1 MSIVAPIRVVVADD
15 HPMVLASLE
24 ALIKQWP
31 DLAVVA
37 TARDGE
43 EAVDAVRSTKPHI
56 AVLDVRMP
64 KCDGLEA
71 TRRIKVE
78 RPDTSVIIIS
88 GGDDPASALRAFQ
101 AGAIG
106 FLPKATTGRF
116 LVEGIRMAAG
126 GRAVVTAETVASM
139 LTNSMPSSTPLT
151 SREQMILELVA
162 DGQTNDKIARRL
174 QVSVSTVKAQ
184 LTAMFEKLGA
194 TDRASAVAISFRGGW
209 LS

>member
-106 FLPKATTGRF
+106 FLP
-116 LVEGIRMAAG
+116 
-126 GRAVVTAETVASM
+126 
-139 LTNSMPSSTPLT
+139 
-151 SREQMILELVA
+151 
-162 DGQTNDKIARRL
+162 
-174 QVSVSTVKAQ
+174 
-184 LTAMFEKLGA
+184 
-194 TDRASAVAISFRGGW
+194 
-209 LS
+209 

>member
-1 MSIVAPIRVVVADD
+1 MSRYAGRDQWSNRRTGSPKGPRTSLRKRVWVPSPALVRSFDLVGPVEDVPVEALRPGRASAETPFMSIVAPIRVVVADD

-106 FLPKATTGRF
+106 FLP
-116 LVEGIRMAAG
+116 
-126 GRAVVTAETVASM
+126 
-139 LTNSMPSSTPLT
+139 
-151 SREQMILELVA
+151 
-162 DGQTNDKIARRL
+162 
-174 QVSVSTVKAQ
+174 
-184 LTAMFEKLGA
+184 
-194 TDRASAVAISFRGGW
+194 
-209 LS
+209 